1 MNENTYLTNQ
11 EKANTLSLALAV
23 LTALCALVAL
33 FAPSLRTI
41 LTFLAALFATLLFG
55 YACHYLEANNV
66 QGQSIKKY
74 VTAYNFFVLHAIALA
89 FAQLTGEP
97 GTLSNNVLWGI
108 TDGALLASLITLI
121 NVFKPLS
128 SAAVTLTLAVVQF
141 LLTLFGVDLL
151 TNIVFLVAGCLLAFL
166 SFKESLVSA
175 LLGVVVAILSLLG
188 FFNKQT
194 PTMHAYIHYLAL
206 VLMALVAYLFFKV
219 VDPSRRL
226 EGEYNVGS
234 LTRGTYDTGSTRTT
248 DYDSTVTRGAVAS
261 GAAATAASTASKSKK
276 KDSKDSKKTTVTRSS
291 SSVNYKLD
299 RDWFIV
305 DYRDLPWEEL
315 LDAPVYAFKGVS
327 EEMAEDLKSAFG
339 IKTIREFAESK
350 YFAWA
355 KEIYEEANK

>member
-89 FAQLTGEP
+89 FAQLTDEP

-151 TNIVFLVAGCLLAFL
+151 TNIVFLVAGCLLAF
-166 SFKESLVSA
+166 FAYKESLVSA

-194 PTMHAYIHYLAL
+194 PTMHTYIHYLAL
-206 VLMALVAYLFFKV
+206 ALMALVAYLFFKV
-219 VDPSRRL
+219 VDPSKRL
-226 EGEYNVGS
+226 EGEYNY
-234 LTRGTYDTGSTRTT
+234 TRSTIDTNTTRTT

-261 GAAATAASTASKSKK
+261 GAAATAASAASKAKK

-339 IKTIREFAESK
+339 IKTIREFAERK